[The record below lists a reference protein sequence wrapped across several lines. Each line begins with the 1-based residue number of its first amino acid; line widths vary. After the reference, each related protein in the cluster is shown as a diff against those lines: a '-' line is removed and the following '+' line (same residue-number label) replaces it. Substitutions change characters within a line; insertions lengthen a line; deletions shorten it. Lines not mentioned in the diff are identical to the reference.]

1 MGIEFIWKC
10 IDFEMFMPSFLKIN
24 LFFIVAPWFSC
35 YSKIWKFTLKCLIR
49 YSFSIFFYKP
59 HVETSGFPET
69 LSIPYATLVMVPDGS
84 QTYSVTTTVALCAR
98 QRSGVTALALWM
110 RQLRLGDGGCKYYR
124 CLFFPLIGG
133 KLTQIL
139 IWSIYL
145 CRPHTGASV
154 PSETLS

>member
-1 MGIEFIWKC
+1 
-10 IDFEMFMPSFLKIN
+10 MFMPSFLKIN

-110 RQLRLGDGGCKYYR
+110 RQLRLGDGGCPNWAANTTDVS
-124 CLFFPLIGG
+124 FFPQLEENWLKFWSDPYIFVDH
-133 KLTQIL
+133 TQGL
-139 IWSIYL
+139 QFPQ
-145 CRPHTGASV
+145 RPLAN
-154 PSETLS
+154 